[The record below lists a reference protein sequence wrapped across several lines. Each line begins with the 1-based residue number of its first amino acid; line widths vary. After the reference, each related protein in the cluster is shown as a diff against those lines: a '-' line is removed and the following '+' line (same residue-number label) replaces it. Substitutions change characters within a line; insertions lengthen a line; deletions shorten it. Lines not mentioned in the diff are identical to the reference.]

1 MSVYDR
7 IAPVYDWI
15 EAPMERM
22 GGAARRTRIVGG
34 ARGHV
39 LEIGVGTGRNLALY
53 SSAVWVTGVD
63 ISARM
68 LDHARERAVKSPA
81 SVTLS
86 QADAQALPFPD
97 ASFDSVVATC
107 VFCSVTDPA
116 AGLAEV
122 RRVVKPGGEVRLLE
136 HVRPESPLLGKLFD
150 LLSPLTRRLIGP
162 EINRRTEENVRNAG
176 LTILGVRRE
185 GIWREIVA
193 RRDEFPGHSVTDAQA
208 R

>member
-22 GGAARRTRIVGG
+22 GGAARRARVVGG

-39 LEIGVGTGRNLALY
+39 LELGVGTGRNFTLY
-53 SSAVWVTGVD
+53 SDAVRVTGID

-68 LDHARERAVKSPA
+68 LERAGEQAVKSLAPI
-81 SVTLS
+81 TLS

-107 VFCSVTDPA
+107 VFCSVVDPA

-122 RRVVKPGGEVRLLE
+122 RRVVKPNGEVRLLE

-150 LLSPLTRRLIGP
+150 VLSPLTRRLIGP

-176 LTILGVRRE
+176 LKILAVRRE

-193 RRDEFPGHSVTDAQA
+193 RSDEFPGLSVTGTQA

>member
-1 MSVYDR
+1 VSVYDR

-22 GGAARRTRIVGG
+22 GGAARRARVVGG

-39 LEIGVGTGRNLALY
+39 LELGVGTGRNFTLY
-53 SSAVWVTGVD
+53 SDAVRVTGID

-68 LDHARERAVKSPA
+68 LERAGEQAVKSLAPI
-81 SVTLS
+81 TLS

-107 VFCSVTDPA
+107 VFCSVVDPA

-122 RRVVKPGGEVRLLE
+122 RRVVKPNGEVRLLE

-150 LLSPLTRRLIGP
+150 VLSPLTRRLIGP

-176 LTILGVRRE
+176 LKILAVRRE

-193 RRDEFPGHSVTDAQA
+193 RSDEFPGLSVTGTQA